1 MAELEKFIETDA
13 DDGTVKLNGKNTFKK
28 NQYVTE
34 GNYAVDLANS
44 DIWKANGI
52 WFADTSN
59 AINKGFMFPRSDG
72 NWDSLSV
79 LDGKIKLTT
88 GITAGLGIT
97 NSGGTTQV
105 IADYVVDTGTSDI
118 WTYRKWNSGIAE
130 CWASDITSSSAGSA
144 EGNVYWSRSNTYNFP
159 SGLFISAP
167 TVNIS
172 VGCGSSYL
180 TWASINSLTKDLV
193 AWYYV
198 HDTNNAKNAIF
209 NNIEAKGRW
218 K

>member
-1 MAELEKFIETDA
+1 MADYTLGYTGAEINEKLS
-13 DDGTVKLNGKNTFKK
+13 K
-28 NQYVTE
+28 
-34 GNYAVDLANS
+34 VD
-44 DIWKANGI
+44 
-52 WFADTSN
+52 T
-59 AINKGFMFPRSDG
+59 
-72 NWDSLSV
+72 
-79 LDGKIKLTT
+79 
-88 GITAGLGIT
+88 
-97 NSGGTTQV
+97 
-105 IADYVVDTGTSDI
+105 IADYIVEQGTSGI

-130 CWASDITSSSAGSA
+130 CWASDITSSDSGSA
-144 EGNVYWSRSNTYNFP
+144 EGSVYWSRSNTYNFP

-180 TWASINSLTKDLV
+180 TWASISSLTKDLV
-193 AWYYV
+193 EWYYV